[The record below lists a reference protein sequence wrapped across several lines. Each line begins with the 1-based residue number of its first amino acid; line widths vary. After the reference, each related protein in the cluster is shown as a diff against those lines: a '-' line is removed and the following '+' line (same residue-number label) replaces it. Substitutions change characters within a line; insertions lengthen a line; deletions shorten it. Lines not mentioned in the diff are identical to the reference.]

1 MSGRKKEFLL
11 KIDQEYHGMIEEFS
25 YYSGETEEKVLNR
38 LLNESLKNTK
48 INIII

>member
-1 MSGRKKEFLL
+1 
-11 KIDQEYHGMIEEFS
+11 MIEEFS
-25 YYSGETEEKVLNR
+25 HYSGETEEKVLNR